1 LEHNYGKK
9 QTLFKIR
16 RVDTQFHVENRN
28 LPLYTMKKADGD
40 KLCAE
45 VVVVPEKPFLSFN
58 ATCNTLK
65 PWWCKLEQHWLM
77 S

>member
-1 LEHNYGKK
+1 
-9 QTLFKIR
+9 
-16 RVDTQFHVENRN
+16 
-28 LPLYTMKKADGD
+28 MKKAVGE
-40 KLCAE
+40 KLCAK